1 MFPILFMGNICKS
14 PFWGPF
20 ANLRNGEHLQITNLW
35 EGNIWK
41 SLEWGTF
48 ANLRFG
54 GHLQVF
60 GMGDICKSP
69 FWGPFASLWYG
80 EHLQISVLG
89 AICKSP
95 EWGTNANYRGTNAIH
110 PFGWNCTTILCGKC
124 TNQFPPVESVP
135 IDLNGDWEDFFPLLN
150 LYQ

>member
-110 PFGWNCTTILCGKC
+110 PITYFVI
-124 TNQFPPVESVP
+124 QFCWKGTRRYISLTWKIQGFWIEKNLPIQWCWPPR
-135 IDLNGDWEDFFPLLN
+135 
-150 LYQ
+150 